1 MKIKYMGK
9 LDPKTNP
16 LPTNKLK
23 EGAIRFNE
31 PENVKKRYL
40 WTNIIALILV
50 GIMFVPEYLNVLF
63 RNIDSI
69 DLSNLFIYFIL
80 ANILL
85 VLSKLCQFYFY
96 KEIYMFKIP
105 RVGFA
110 GVYTTEFTKKKYI
123 AINLIPNIIF
133 GFLPYYISL
142 IIGNYFLGIAAIFV
156 IAVSAIDLVNAYH
169 AFVEMP
175 PGSKTFLY
183 QFNNYWYLPKKDNS
197 N

>member
-9 LDPKTNP
+9 LDPETNP

-31 PENVKKRYL
+31 PTDRKKQ
-40 WTNIIALILV
+40 NIQTSIVTFIIIC
-50 GIMFVPEYLNVLF
+50 IMFVPEYLNVLF
-63 RNIDSI
+63 RDVDSM
-69 DLSNLFIYFIL
+69 DLSNLFSYFIL

-123 AINLIPNIIF
+123 AINLIPDILF
-133 GFLPYYISL
+133 GLVPYYISL
-142 IIGNYFLGIAAIFV
+142 TKCKFFLGMAAMFV
-156 IAVSAIDLVNAYH
+156 VANSAVDFMNVYH

-175 PGSKTFLY
+175 PGSKTFLLV
-183 QFNNYWYLPKKDNS
+183 FTKKR
-197 N
+197 

>member
-9 LDPKTNP
+9 LDPETNP

-31 PENVKKRYL
+31 PTDRKKQ
-40 WTNIIALILV
+40 NIQTSIVTFIIIC
-50 GIMFVPEYLNVLF
+50 IMFVPEYLNVLF
-63 RNIDSI
+63 RNVDSM
-69 DLSNLFIYFIL
+69 DLSNLFSYFIL

-123 AINLIPNIIF
+123 AIIKIILLLETKQKKLNWLKEIYIINIKF
-133 GFLPYYISL
+133 
-142 IIGNYFLGIAAIFV
+142 
-156 IAVSAIDLVNAYH
+156 
-169 AFVEMP
+169 
-175 PGSKTFLY
+175 
-183 QFNNYWYLPKKDNS
+183 YLMLKS
-197 N
+197 

>member
-9 LDPKTNP
+9 LDPETNP

-31 PENVKKRYL
+31 STDRKKQ
-40 WTNIIALILV
+40 NIQTSIVTFIIIC
-50 GIMFVPEYLNVLF
+50 IMFVPEYLNVLF
-63 RNIDSI
+63 RDVDSM
-69 DLSNLFIYFIL
+69 DLSNLFSYFIL

-123 AINLIPNIIF
+123 AINLIPDIFFRNGRYVCCCKFSSRFHECISCICRNATGFKNI
-133 GFLPYYISL
+133 LIS
-142 IIGNYFLGIAAIFV
+142 V
-156 IAVSAIDLVNAYH
+156 
-169 AFVEMP
+169 
-175 PGSKTFLY
+175 
-183 QFNNYWYLPKKDNS
+183 Q
-197 N
+197 

>member
-9 LDPKTNP
+9 LDPETNP

-23 EGAIRFNE
+23 ERAIRFNE
-31 PENVKKRYL
+31 PTDRKKQ
-40 WTNIIALILV
+40 NIQTSIVTFIIIC
-50 GIMFVPEYLNVLF
+50 IMFVPEYLNVLF
-63 RNIDSI
+63 RDVDSM
-69 DLSNLFIYFIL
+69 DLSNLFSYFIL

-123 AINLIPNIIF
+123 AINLIPDILF
-133 GFLPYYISL
+133 GLVPYYISL
-142 IIGNYFLGIAAIFV
+142 TTCKFFFRNGRYVCCCKFSSRFHECISCICR
-156 IAVSAIDLVNAYH
+156 NATG
-169 AFVEMP
+169 FKNILISV
-175 PGSKTFLY
+175 
-183 QFNNYWYLPKKDNS
+183 Q
-197 N
+197 

>member
-31 PENVKKRYL
+31 PENVRKRYL
-40 WTNIIALILV
+40 WTNIICVIIV

-63 RNIDSI
+63 RDVDAINSLNFFLYFLLGII
-69 DLSNLFIYFIL
+69 LFI
-80 ANILL
+80 
-85 VLSKLCQFYFY
+85 LSKLCQFYFCKEVYFY
-96 KEIYMFKIP
+96 KIKGLGLI
-105 RVGFA
+105 

-123 AINLIPNIIF
+123 ALNLIPNIIF
-133 GFLPYYISL
+133 GFIPYYISL
-142 IIGNYFLGIAAIFV
+142 ITGNYFLGIAAIFV
-156 IAVSAIDLVNAYH
+156 VAVSAGDLVNAYH

-175 PGSKTFLY
+175 PESKTFLY
-183 QFNNYWYLPKKDNS
+183 QFNNYWYLPKKDN
-197 N
+197 NN

>member
-9 LDPKTNP
+9 LDPETNP

-63 RNIDSI
+63 RDIDAI
-69 DLSNLFIYFIL
+69 NLLNFFIYFLLGIIL
-80 ANILL
+80 FII
-85 VLSKLCQFYFY
+85 SKLCQFYFY
-96 KEIYMFKIP
+96 KEVYFYKMKGL
-105 RVGFA
+105 GFI
-110 GVYTTEFTKKKYI
+110 GVYTTEFARNKYI

-142 IIGNYFLGIAAIFV
+142 IIGNYFLGIAVIFV
-156 IAVSAIDLVNAYH
+156 IAVSAGDLVDVYH

>member
-40 WTNIIALILV
+40 WTNIICVIIV

-63 RNIDSI
+63 RDVDAI
-69 DLSNLFIYFIL
+69 NLLNFFLYF
-80 ANILL
+80 LL
-85 VLSKLCQFYFY
+85 GIVLFALSKLCQFYFY
-96 KEIYMFKIP
+96 KEVYFYKMKGLDFI
-105 RVGFA
+105 
-110 GVYTTEFTKKKYI
+110 GVYTTEFTKKKNI
-123 AINLIPNIIF
+123 VLNLIPDIIF
-133 GFLPYYISL
+133 GFIPYYISL
-142 IIGNYFLGIAAIFV
+142 ITGNYFLGIAAIFV
-156 IAVSAIDLVNAYH
+156 VAVSAGDLVNAYH

-183 QFNNYWYLPKKDNS
+183 QVNNYWYLSKKDN
-197 N
+197 NN

>member
-9 LDPKTNP
+9 LDSETNP
-16 LPTNKLK
+16 LPTNNLK

-50 GIMFVPEYLNVLF
+50 GIMFVPEYLTVLF

-156 IAVSAIDLVNAYH
+156 IAVSVGDLVDVYH

>member
-9 LDPKTNP
+9 LDPETNP

-31 PENVKKRYL
+31 PTDRKKQ
-40 WTNIIALILV
+40 NIQTSIVTFI
-50 GIMFVPEYLNVLF
+50 IICIINFLF
-63 RNIDSI
+63 RDVYSMY
-69 DLSNLFIYFIL
+69 LSNLFSYFIL

-105 RVGFA
+105 RFGSA
-110 GVYTTEFTKKKYI
+110 GVYKTEFTKKKYI
-123 AINLIPNIIF
+123 AINLIPDILF
-133 GFLPYYISL
+133 GLVPYYISL
-142 IIGNYFLGIAAIFV
+142 TKCKFFLGMAAMFV
-156 IAVSAIDLVNAYH
+156 VANSAVDFMNVYH

-183 QFNNYWYLPKKDNS
+183 QFNNYWYLPKKDN
-197 N
+197 NN

>member
-9 LDPKTNP
+9 LDPETNP

-31 PENVKKRYL
+31 PTDRKKQ
-40 WTNIIALILV
+40 NIQTSIVTFIIIC
-50 GIMFVPEYLNVLF
+50 IMFVPEYLNVLF
-63 RNIDSI
+63 RDVDSM
-69 DLSNLFIYFIL
+69 DLSNLFSYFIL

-110 GVYTTEFTKKKYI
+110 G
-123 AINLIPNIIF
+123 
-133 GFLPYYISL
+133 GRPYHRSDSHN
-142 IIGNYFLGIAAIFV
+142 GVQRHSGRHRRAPRWDHRF
-156 IAVSAIDLVNAYH
+156 
-169 AFVEMP
+169 
-175 PGSKTFLY
+175 PG
-183 QFNNYWYLPKKDNS
+183 P
-197 N
+197 

>member
-9 LDPKTNP
+9 LDPETNP

-31 PENVKKRYL
+31 PTDRKKQ
-40 WTNIIALILV
+40 NIQTSIVTFIIIC
-50 GIMFVPEYLNVLF
+50 IMFVPEYLNVLF
-63 RNIDSI
+63 RDVDSM
-69 DLSNLFIYFIL
+69 DLSNLFSYFIL
-80 ANILL
+80 AN
-85 VLSKLCQFYFY
+85 
-96 KEIYMFKIP
+96 IYMFKIP

-123 AINLIPNIIF
+123 AIHLIPDILF
-133 GFLPYYISL
+133 GLVPYYISL
-142 IIGNYFLGIAAIFV
+142 TKCKFFLGMAAMFV
-156 IAVSAIDLVNAYH
+156 VANSAVDFMNVYH

-183 QFNNYWYLPKKDNS
+183 QFNNYWYLPKKDN
-197 N
+197 NN

>member
-9 LDPKTNP
+9 LDPETNP

-31 PENVKKRYL
+31 PTDRKKQ
-40 WTNIIALILV
+40 NIQTSIVTFIIIC
-50 GIMFVPEYLNVLF
+50 IMFVPEYLNVLF
-63 RNIDSI
+63 RDVDSM
-69 DLSNLFIYFIL
+69 DLSNLFSYFIF

-123 AINLIPNIIF
+123 AINLIPDILF
-133 GFLPYYISL
+133 G
-142 IIGNYFLGIAAIFV
+142 LGMAAMFV
-156 IAVSAIDLVNAYH
+156 VANSAVDFMNVYH

-183 QFNNYWYLPKKDNS
+183 QFNNYWYLPKKDN
-197 N
+197 NN